1 MNKRRVIIE
10 GHPVAAVTV
19 GCPAYIQQSNGIL
32 RTSPI
37 VGIGSLS
44 PYELQFETQNT
55 RYTLNILTADE
66 LCRPNGG
73 QPA

>member
-10 GHPVAAVTV
+10 GRPVAAVTV
-19 GCPAYIQQSNGIL
+19 GYPAYIQQTNGIL

-44 PYELQFETQNT
+44 PFELQFETQNT
-55 RYTLNILTADE
+55 LYTLNIMSADE

-73 QPA
+73 WPA

>member
-10 GHPVAAVTV
+10 GRPVAAVAV
-19 GCPAYIQQSNGIL
+19 GAPAYIQQSNGIL

-37 VGIGSLS
+37 VGIGRLS
-44 PYELQFETQNT
+44 PFELQFETQNT
-55 RYTLNILTADE
+55 HYILNILAADD

-73 QPA
+73 RPA

>member
-10 GHPVAAVTV
+10 GRPVAQVAV
-19 GCPAYIQQSNGIL
+19 GFPAYIQQTNGIL

-37 VGIGSLS
+37 VGIGRLS
-44 PYELQFETQNT
+44 PFELQFETMNT
-55 RYTLNILTADE
+55 QYILNILSAEE
-66 LCRPNGG
+66 LAGQNGG